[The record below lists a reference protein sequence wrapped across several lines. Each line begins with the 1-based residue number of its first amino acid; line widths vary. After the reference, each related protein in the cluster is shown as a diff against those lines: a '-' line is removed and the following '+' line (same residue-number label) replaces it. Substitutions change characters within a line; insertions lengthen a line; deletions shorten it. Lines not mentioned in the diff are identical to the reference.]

1 GGSST
6 DSSDSS
12 GSGSGSGST
21 SGGSGG
27 NADSDSGDSS
37 LRGLVLTQQAKTQ
50 LGVVLVSSAL
60 LQLGIGMI
68 VPILPAYA
76 SSVGLTEAHVG
87 VPIGQLADVLG
98 RKPPW
103 VGGAI
108 VDGVGCI
115 ATACAGGLGS
125 MVSARLLMGA
135 GSAVGGSAAT
145 AYAMDVLSLYPKHK
159 GRLLGALN
167 AAGALAWILGP
178 ALGGFLAERAGIGLP
193 FVLVGGIL
201 LATAPAI
208 HWLLPETQPP
218 APGTSVASLRFRA
231 LLDGTQRS
239 FGALARDRNQQALM
253 LMQCALFTGWSCSL
267 TVLPLY
273 AAATH
278 GASPAELGTL
288 YSVSSA
294 LGVLGAPLGGA
305 AADAL
310 GRVPAVSLGGGML
323 VASFASLAAV
333 DSQLHLLGTMAAL
346 GFGEA
351 FLMSSIAALANDV
364 TPPHLRGAQ
373 SALLAQVGDV
383 TFVAM
388 PIALSLLATTASH
401 ESAFLASAGLIAG
414 ASAGFR
420 TLARPCKPRH
430 G

>member
-1 GGSST
+1 
-6 DSSDSS
+6 
-12 GSGSGSGST
+12 
-21 SGGSGG
+21 
-27 NADSDSGDSS
+27 
-37 LRGLVLTQQAKTQ
+37 
-50 LGVVLVSSAL
+50 
-60 LQLGIGMI
+60 
-68 VPILPAYA
+68 
-76 SSVGLTEAHVG
+76 
-87 VPIGQLADVLG
+87 
-98 RKPPW
+98 
-103 VGGAI
+103 
-108 VDGVGCI
+108 
-115 ATACAGGLGS
+115 

-305 AADAL
+305 AADPLPRRRSTAGQCTQAL
-310 GRVPAVSLGGGML
+310 CVFSGKAKASPQTEYSQRGSSGDPHSRPRERRAPA
-323 VASFASLAAV
+323 A
-333 DSQLHLLGTMAAL
+333 
-346 GFGEA
+346 
-351 FLMSSIAALANDV
+351 
-364 TPPHLRGAQ
+364 RC
-373 SALLAQVGDV
+373 
-383 TFVAM
+383 
-388 PIALSLLATTASH
+388 LSLHWFSPSMRALV
-401 ESAFLASAGLIAG
+401 
-414 ASAGFR
+414 
-420 TLARPCKPRH
+420 
-430 G
+430 

>member
-1 GGSST
+1 
-6 DSSDSS
+6 
-12 GSGSGSGST
+12 
-21 SGGSGG
+21 
-27 NADSDSGDSS
+27 
-37 LRGLVLTQQAKTQ
+37 
-50 LGVVLVSSAL
+50 
-60 LQLGIGMI
+60 
-68 VPILPAYA
+68 
-76 SSVGLTEAHVG
+76 
-87 VPIGQLADVLG
+87 
-98 RKPPW
+98 
-103 VGGAI
+103 
-108 VDGVGCI
+108 
-115 ATACAGGLGS
+115 

-294 LGVLGAPLGGA
+294 LGVGAPLGGA
-305 AADAL
+305 AADPLPRRRVAVRRSSSRATI
-310 GRVPAVSLGGGML
+310 GRVPPSAPSWRCGTRA
-323 VASFASLAAV
+323 ASPTNSSRRRAPPQPSGAWARAEAPRKLA
-333 DSQLHLLGTMAAL
+333 
-346 GFGEA
+346 
-351 FLMSSIAALANDV
+351 
-364 TPPHLRGAQ
+364 P
-373 SALLAQVGDV
+373 
-383 TFVAM
+383 
-388 PIALSLLATTASH
+388 
-401 ESAFLASAGLIAG
+401 
-414 ASAGFR
+414 
-420 TLARPCKPRH
+420 
-430 G
+430 